1 MQRRQAA
8 RTLVELVLDPPGQRK
23 RGSREIRQLTRR
35 GVPRESFRFASGQDL
50 RCHNT

>member
-23 RGSREIRQLTRR
+23 REAGL
-35 GVPRESFRFASGQDL
+35 PFASMRIALLFMLASEVGGAL
-50 RCHNT
+50 YG